1 MSRTRTILALQLL
14 LVFYSLAGILSK
26 LASGVSFFSAPFLG
40 LYIGILAILGIYAI
54 GWQQI
59 LIRLP
64 LTTAYSNR
72 AVTVVWGLL
81 WGLLFFNE
89 PITLGKVIGAV
100 VIIIGIVLYSY
111 ADNESQATDTILS
124 DDFESKEENHQ

>member
-14 LVFYSLAGILSK
+14 LVFYSFAGILSK
-26 LASGVSFFSAPFLG
+26 LASGVSFFSIPFLE

-81 WGLLFFNE
+81 WGLLFFSE

-100 VIIIGIVLYSY
+100 VIIAGIVLYSY
-111 ADNESQATDTILS
+111 ADNESQVTDATLS